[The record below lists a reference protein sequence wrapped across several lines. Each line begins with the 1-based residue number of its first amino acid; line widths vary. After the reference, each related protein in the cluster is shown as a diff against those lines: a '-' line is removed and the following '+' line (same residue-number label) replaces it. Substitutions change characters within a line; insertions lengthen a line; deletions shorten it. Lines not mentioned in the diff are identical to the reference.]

1 MEISF
6 IETNLKQY
14 IHVNQTSN
22 VSSTLEVFCL
32 KKEIFSKKFKKVLFI
47 ELDFNRIN

>member
-6 IETNLKQY
+6 IETNLKHY

-32 KKEIFSKKFKKVLFI
+32 KKEIFSKKIQKSLVY
-47 ELDFNRIN
+47 RIRF